1 MRFLVL
7 GFLVSTASLFA
18 AGPLIIGGR
27 AGTGL
32 TDSGNSV
39 ANTIRTNMLGHNFA
53 VGPTLGVKLPA
64 GFSVEGD
71 ALYNRRSLGIPGLG
85 SLGSVIPGLDFNAD
99 WWEFPVMGKFAPMQG
114 PISPVVGGGVTV
126 QRINNFGNVPSYLF
140 GRSSQSSN
148 VGFVGAAGVKFTA
161 GGMTVTP
168 EFRFTR
174 WNDQNWTQ
182 SALNLITGG
191 RNQAQFLV
199 GITF

>member
-7 GFLVSTASLFA
+7 GLFVSAASMFA

-27 AGTGL
+27 AGTAL

-53 VGPTLGVKLPA
+53 VGPTLGVKLPM

-71 ALYNRRSLGIPGLG
+71 ALYNRRSLGLGLG
-85 SLGSVIPGLDFNAD
+85 NLGNVIPGLNFNTD
-99 WWEFPVMGKFAPMQG
+99 WWEFPVMAKFAPMPG
-114 PISPVVGGGVTV
+114 PISPVVGGGITV
-126 QRINNFGNVPSYLF
+126 QHINNFGSVPSYLF
-140 GRSSQSSN
+140 SGSTQSNN
-148 VGFVGAAGVKFTA
+148 VGFIGAAGVKFTA

-174 WNDQNWTQ
+174 WNDQNLAQ

>member
-7 GFLVSTASLFA
+7 GLFASTASMFA

-27 AGTGL
+27 AGTAL

-53 VGPTLGVKLPA
+53 VGPTIGVKLPM

-71 ALYNRRSLGIPGLG
+71 ALYNRRTLGLLGLGNAIPGLN
-85 SLGSVIPGLDFNAD
+85 FNAD

-126 QRINNFGNVPSYLF
+126 QHINNFGNVPSYLF
-140 GRSSQSSN
+140 SGSTQSNN
-148 VGFVGAAGVKFTA
+148 VGFIGAAGVKFTA